1 MFPRVFLDTVVVVVA
16 FVVVVFVVSETNESN
31 DW

>member
-1 MFPRVFLDTVVVVVA
+1 MFPQVFLDTVVVVVA
-16 FVVVVFVVSETNESN
+16 FVVVVSETKESN

>member
-16 FVVVVFVVSETNESN
+16 FVVVVSETNESN